1 MTRRERANAHARIFG
16 KAVLTMR
23 TELGLTTEGL
33 AELSGIPLIL
43 LGRIETGIAS
53 GDEWGLR
60 EIAALAGVLGPTLEN
75 LMEKWERHIE
85 EAGEAWWKPKKRIHG
100 MICQSPRPKTT

>member
-1 MTRRERANAHARIFG
+1 MTKRERMNAHARVFG

-23 TELGLTTEGL
+23 KEFHLSTEELS
-33 AELSGIPLIL
+33 ELSGIPLIL

-60 EIAALAGVLGPTLEN
+60 EIAALARVLGGTLEN
-75 LMEKWERHIE
+75 LMERWERHIE
-85 EAGEAWWKPKKRIHG
+85 EAGEAWWKPKKRIHH
-100 MICQSPRPKTT
+100 

>member
-1 MTRRERANAHARIFG
+1 MTKRETATAHARLFG

-23 TELGLTTEGL
+23 KELRLSTEEL

-43 LGRIETGIAS
+43 LGRIESGVAS

-60 EIAALAGVLGPTLEN
+60 EMCLLAGVLDVTLEK
-75 LMEKWERHIE
+75 LTDRWERYIE
-85 EAGEAWWKPKKRIHG
+85 ETGEAWWNRHGETKQEKK
-100 MICQSPRPKTT
+100 

>member
-1 MTRRERANAHARIFG
+1 MTKRERVQAHCRIVG
-16 KAVLTMR
+16 KTVLTMR
-23 TELGLTTEGL
+23 KELGMTTEGL

-60 EIAALAGVLGPTLEN
+60 EIPALADALGVTLEK
-75 LMEKWERHIE
+75 LTERWERYIE
-85 EAGEAWWKPKKRIHG
+85 EAGGAWWQTR
-100 MICQSPRPKTT
+100 RRRD

>member
-23 TELGLTTEGL
+23 KELRLSTEEL

-43 LGRIETGIAS
+43 LGRIETGTAG

-60 EIAALAGVLGPTLEN
+60 EICALARVLDVTV
-75 LMEKWERHIE
+75 EKLTDRWERYIE
-85 EAGEAWWKPKKRIHG
+85 EAGEAWWKPVWRDKVRKDIGRN
-100 MICQSPRPKTT
+100 

>member
-1 MTRRERANAHARIFG
+1 MTRRERANAHAHIFG

-43 LGRIETGIAS
+43 LGRIETGLAS
-53 GDEWGLR
+53 GDEWGLK
-60 EIAALAGVLGPTLEN
+60 EICSLAGVLDVTV
-75 LMEKWERHIE
+75 EKLTDRWERYIE
-85 EAGEAWWKPKKRIHG
+85 EAGEAWWNPRKR
-100 MICQSPRPKTT
+100 KD

>member
-1 MTRRERANAHARIFG
+1 MTMREKANAHARLFG

-23 TELGLTTEGL
+23 RELRLSTDEL

-43 LGRIETGIAS
+43 LGRIETGIAE

-60 EIAALAGVLGPTLEN
+60 EICLLAGVLDVSLEK
-75 LMEKWERHIE
+75 LTERWERYIE
-85 EAGEAWWKPKKRIHG
+85 EAGEAWWKPVWRD
-100 MICQSPRPKTT
+100 KTRKDIGRN

>member
-1 MTRRERANAHARIFG
+1 MTRREKANAHARLFG

-23 TELGLTTEGL
+23 KELRLPTDEL

-43 LGRIETGIAS
+43 LGRIETGTAG

-60 EIAALAGVLGPTLEN
+60 EICLLAGVLDVSV
-75 LMEKWERHIE
+75 EKLTERWERYIE
-85 EAGEAWWKPKKRIHG
+85 EAGEAWWEPIWRN
-100 MICQSPRPKTT
+100 KTRKDIGRN

>member
-1 MTRRERANAHARIFG
+1 MTRRERANAHARLFG

-23 TELGLTTEGL
+23 KELHLSTEAL

-43 LGRIETGIAS
+43 LGRIESGVAS

-60 EIAALAGVLGPTLEN
+60 EICLLAGVLDVSV
-75 LMEKWERHIE
+75 EKLSERWERYIE
-85 EAGEAWWKPKKRIHG
+85 EAGEAWWKPVWRDTARKDISRN
-100 MICQSPRPKTT
+100 

>member
-1 MTRRERANAHARIFG
+1 MTKRERASAHARLFG

-23 TELGLTTEGL
+23 NELRLSTEEL

-43 LGRIETGIAS
+43 LGRIEIGTAG

-60 EIAALAGVLGPTLEN
+60 EICALAGVLDVTV
-75 LMEKWERHIE
+75 EKLTDRWERYIE
-85 EAGEAWWKPKKRIHG
+85 EAGKAWWKPVWRDKAKKDTGRN
-100 MICQSPRPKTT
+100 